1 MPPKQRRFCPA
12 YRATLLFSVPIFSV
26 DTLREFKYT
35 QSVSTIVLWVSDME
49 LQREFYSALFDTTP
63 RNSSSEFSEV
73 SDNQNCVLLHLLA
86 EPFRIFPDDVRVQDE
101 VAIKP
106 VFVVKDIDKAQSRI
120 ASFKVN
126 FGSERMNYG
135 DFTYLDCIDPEGN
148 VIQLRENADNN

>member
-1 MPPKQRRFCPA
+1 M
-12 YRATLLFSVPIFSV
+12 
-26 DTLREFKYT
+26 
-35 QSVSTIVLWVSDME
+35 STIVLWVSDIE
-49 LQREFYSALFDTTP
+49 RQREFYSALFDTTP

-86 EPFRIFPDDVRVQDE
+86 EPFRIYLNDIQVQDK

-106 VFVVKDIDKAQSRI
+106 VLAVKDIDKAQSRI

-126 FGSERMNYG
+126 FGSERNTYG

-148 VIQLRENADNN
+148 VIQLRENVDKN